1 MSHQVPLMSLNLGEY
16 QTAVDAR
23 LRSWRSEQIGRRV
36 WDRDHTVWSSEPL
49 PELTN
54 RLGWLDL
61 PGSMQPR
68 LPQFE
73 ALARSV
79 IEDGYTHIVL
89 LGMGGSSLAP
99 EVFASVFGSAE
110 GYPALTIL
118 DSTHPAAVRIVE
130 RQIDPAR
137 TLFVVSSKSGTTLET
152 MSLFRTMWHRVSSAV
167 EQPGRSFVAITDAGS
182 SLQDLAEERRFRQV
196 INAPSDV
203 GGRYSALSPFG
214 LAPAALIGAN
224 ATRLLTR
231 SKVMADASS
240 ATVAEAE
247 NPGLVLGAV
256 LGELALAGV
265 DKVTFVTSPALAA
278 FPAWIE
284 QLVAESTG
292 KNGKGIVPVGSEP
305 QLPPECYGKDRLFIS
320 LELTGDEPSAG
331 AIDLMAMARAG
342 HPVVSIELAETADLG
357 QEMFRWEMATAAAGA
372 ILGINPFDQPDVQLA
387 KELAKRAMAEP
398 DFGSEATGGGSIDIT
413 SRDGLKRELEDWVK
427 VRAGDYIAIQA
438 YLAPTPDS
446 EVLLQQIRQALGI
459 RLGVA
464 TTLGFGPRFLHST
477 GQLHKGGPPTG
488 RFLQLVDEPGENV
501 AIPETDYS
509 FGTLVEAQAQGDY
522 QALLQ
527 RGRHVL
533 RINLGDEVSSGLQR
547 LLEMRG

>member
-1 MSHQVPLMSLNLGEY
+1 MSHQVPLMSLNLGEH

-23 LRSWRSEQIGRRV
+23 LRSWRSEEIGLRV
-36 WDRDHTVWSSEPL
+36 WDRDHTVWSSAPL

-68 LPQFE
+68 LPEFE

-99 EVFASVFGSAE
+99 EVFASVFGSAD

-118 DSTHPAAVRIVE
+118 DSTHPTAVRTVE

-167 EQPGRSFVAITDAGS
+167 EHPGRSFVAITDAGS
-182 SLQDLAEERRFRQV
+182 SLQELAEERRFRQV
-196 INAPSDV
+196 INAPSEV

-224 ATRLLTR
+224 VTRLLTR
-231 SKVMADASS
+231 SKVMADACS

-305 QLPPECYGKDRLFIS
+305 QLPPESYGKDRLFIS
-320 LELTGDEPSAG
+320 LELTGDEPSAS
-331 AIDLMAMARAG
+331 AIDLMAMAQAG
-342 HPVVSIELAETADLG
+342 HPVMSIELAEKADLG

-372 ILGINPFDQPDVQLA
+372 ILRINPFDQPDVQLA

-413 SRDGLKRELEDWVK
+413 SRDGLERELEDWVK

-446 EVLLQQIRQALGI
+446 EALLQQIRQALGR

-488 RFLQLVDEPGENV
+488 RFLQLVDEAGEDV

-509 FGTLVEAQAQGDY
+509 FGTLVAAQALGDY

-533 RINLGDEVSSGLQR
+533 RINLGDEVSGGLQR
-547 LLEMRG
+547 LLEMSG

>member
-61 PGSMQPR
+61 PGSMRPR
-68 LPQFE
+68 LPEFE
-73 ALARSV
+73 TLATSV

-398 DFGSEATGGGSIDIT
+398 DFGSESTGGGSIDIT
-413 SRDGLKRELEDWVK
+413 SRDGLERELEDWVK
-427 VRAGDYIAIQA
+427 LRAGDYIAIQA

>member
-23 LRSWRSEQIGRRV
+23 LRSWRSEEIGRRV

-61 PGSMQPR
+61 PGSMRPR
-68 LPQFE
+68 LPEFE
-73 ALARSV
+73 TLATSV

-413 SRDGLKRELEDWVK
+413 SRDGLERELEDWVK
-427 VRAGDYIAIQA
+427 LRAGDYIAIQA

-464 TTLGFGPRFLHST
+464 TTLGFGPRCLHST

-547 LLEMRG
+547 LLEMSG

>member
-1 MSHQVPLMSLNLGEY
+1 MSNQVPPMSLNLGEH

-23 LRSWRSEQIGRRV
+23 LRSWRSEEIGRRM
-36 WDRDHTVWSSEPL
+36 WDRDHTVWSRDPL

-61 PGSMQPR
+61 ADSMQPR
-68 LPQFE
+68 LPEFE
-73 ALARSV
+73 ALTRSA
-79 IEDGYTHIVL
+79 IEDGYSHIVL

-99 EVFASVFGSAE
+99 EVFAAVFDCAE
-110 GYPALTIL
+110 GNPALTVL
-118 DSTHPAAVRIVE
+118 DSTHPDAVRAVE
-130 RQIDPAR
+130 RQVDPTS
-137 TLFVVSSKSGTTLET
+137 TLFLVSSKSGTTLET
-152 MSLFRTMWHRVSSAV
+152 MSLFRRMWRRVSDVSDN
-167 EQPGRSFVAITDAGS
+167 PGRSFVAITDPGS
-182 SLQDLAEERRFRQV
+182 SLQGLAEERGFRRV
-196 INAPSDV
+196 VSAPSEV

-214 LAPAALIGAN
+214 LVPAALIGAN
-224 ATRLLTR
+224 VTRLLSR
-231 SKVMADASS
+231 AKVMAEASS
-240 ATVAEAE
+240 PTVPEDE

-265 DKVTFVTSPALAA
+265 DKVTLTTSPALAA

-292 KNGKGIVPVGSEP
+292 KNGMGILPVDSEP
-305 QLPPECYGKDRLFIS
+305 QVPIECYGKDRLFVSIA
-320 LELTGDEPSAG
+320 LAGDRTANNPVDLD
-331 AIDLMAMARAG
+331 AIAQAG
-342 HPVVSIELAETADLG
+342 HPVVSIELAEKADLG

-387 KELAKRAMAEP
+387 KELAQRAMAEP

-413 SRDGLKRELEDWVK
+413 SRDSLERELEDWVK

-438 YLAPTPDS
+438 YVAPTPDS
-446 EVLLQQIRQALGI
+446 EALLQEIRQALGS

-464 TTLGFGPRFLHST
+464 ITLGIGPRFLHST

-488 RFLQLVDEPGENV
+488 RFLQLVDEPGEDV
-501 AIPETDYS
+501 AIPETDYG
-509 FGTLVEAQAQGDY
+509 FGTLIEAQALGDY

-527 RGRHVL
+527 RDRRVL
-533 RINLGDEVSSGLQR
+533 RVNLGSDTAGGLRR
-547 LLEMRG
+547 LLEITS